1 MSDMAA
7 LGEEGALCVV
17 QRLSESDF
25 SRVHSIGGFVS
36 GIIRRVRQDGPDR
49 GNGQI
54 DILPRSVRR
63 RVEDL
68 IAQDKIGKHEVD
80 ARMVRALADLP
91 ERLGEEAC
99 TRFDQSV
106 DSGVRSRQG
115 FMMGIIKRLVE
126 EDRFGRPP
134 PAGYRRS
141 GWRKVAEV
149 QYSPAPQPLERTTS
163 SRKPSLR
170 VTEAA
175 SLPDLEFSE
184 TIDRFAAGLQSLG
197 LEKGERVAL
206 FSEGSSRWMVADQGI
221 MSAGGVDAVRGTAN
235 PVEELE
241 QIVLSSQASGLVIQ
255 DASSLAALLPRLC
268 EGVPQRQLK
277 FVVQLWGDVAEE
289 ARAALPCSVLS
300 YAELLARGAETS
312 LQRVDLTEDDLAT
325 LVYTSGTTGN
335 PRGVMLTH
343 GNLLYQLRSFPTLLE
358 LKAGES
364 TLNLLP
370 PYYIASCG
378 CRQVFTSVRHFRDD
392 LQRHPPTYFVCVPL
406 VLETLY
412 SRVKHM
418 LTRASLV
425 RRTLATSLLAA
436 ALAYTRA
443 RRVVNEESLAYVCT
457 GTPLLAFARA
467 WLVTMLLA
475 PLNWLAQK
483 LVVSKVRAGLGVSR
497 GIVSGGGS
505 LAAHLD
511 DFYEAIGIPVLNG
524 WGLTET
530 SPVLACRSMTTGP
543 NIRGSVGRPLPGTR
557 VRVVDPGSREEVPD
571 GTQGLLLASGPG
583 LMSGYWNDALGTAA
597 VLLESQ
603 GQRWF
608 DSGDLGWKV
617 PEAGGA
623 AAGALVL
630 SGRAKDTIVLSNG
643 ENVQPQSLEDAI
655 CTSPY
660 ITFAVLVGDGH
671 RALGALLVPNRE
683 TLGEVPGAIDDSGAL
698 DVKLVTSL
706 LKAEVTKACVGR
718 APWEKVHAVHVL
730 QDPFSMDD
738 GTLTRTMKPCRP
750 KIRIKYASEVKSLE
764 AALR

>member
-1 MSDMAA
+1 MGPAMDGLPGMSHVLP
-7 LGEEGALCVV
+7 LGTGHTSQLKPW
-17 QRLSESDF
+17 RTRPFMTHSKGTRNG
-25 SRVHSIGGFVS
+25 RVH
-36 GIIRRVRQDGPDR
+36 R
-49 GNGQI
+49 
-54 DILPRSVRR
+54 
-63 RVEDL
+63 
-68 IAQDKIGKHEVD
+68 
-80 ARMVRALADLP
+80 
-91 ERLGEEAC
+91 
-99 TRFDQSV
+99 
-106 DSGVRSRQG
+106 
-115 FMMGIIKRLVE
+115 IK
-126 EDRFGRPP
+126 
-134 PAGYRRS
+134 
-141 GWRKVAEV
+141 RKVAEV

-175 SLPDLEFSE
+175 SLPDLWQQLSEVHGDAVAFVDPHQQPVSSITFREFSE

-221 MSAGGVDAVRGTAN
+221 MAAGGVDAVRGTAN

-370 PYYIASCG
+370 PWHIYQRTCQYYIASCG

-443 RRVVNEESLAYVCT
+443 RRVVNKESLAYGCT

-467 WLVTMLLA
+467 WLLTMLLA

-557 VRVVDPGSREEVPD
+557 VRVVDPGTREEVPD

-597 VLLESQ
+597 VVLESQ

-608 DSGDLGWKV
+608 DTGDLGWKV

-630 SGRAKDTIVLSNG
+630 TGRAKDTIVLSNG

-671 RALGALLVPNRE
+671 RALGALLVPNRD